1 VRTKVAVTLGS
12 VVLGV
17 LIVAGAYLAS
27 GSGAAGGGRGEE
39 TATAVSPG
47 PVTRA
52 ELAAADGRDG
62 RPCLVAVDGVVY
74 QIQGFTLWRE
84 GEHLPSEGRAYCG
97 ADMSEVIREAPHGT
111 DKLELLREIGP
122 LQP

>member
-1 VRTKVAVTLGS
+1 EGGGARGQ

-17 LIVAGAYLAS
+17 LIVAGAYLAG

-39 TATAVSPG
+39 AAAAVSPG

-97 ADMSEVIREAPHGT
+97 ADIDRKSVV
-111 DKLELLREIGP
+111 
-122 LQP
+122 